1 MMINDDLVYL
11 KRGKGFILLLERLLL
26 PQSQKG
32 LLLFFF
38 CLHVSVETPLDNL
51 INIVIQ
57 CQLITK
63 NSNRDER
70 LVKK

>member
-11 KRGKGFILLLERLLL
+11 KRGKGFILLLEH
-26 PQSQKG
+26 QSQNG

-57 CQLITK
+57 
-63 NSNRDER
+63 
-70 LVKK
+70 

>member
-11 KRGKGFILLLERLLL
+11 KRGKGFILRLLL
-26 PQSQKG
+26 EHQSQKG

-57 CQLITK
+57 CQLITT
-63 NSNRDER
+63 NSNRAER

>member
-1 MMINDDLVYL
+1 MMIKDDDLVYL
-11 KRGKGFILLLERLLL
+11 KRGKGFILLLEH
-26 PQSQKG
+26 QSQKG
-32 LLLFFF
+32 LLLFFL

-63 NSNRDER
+63 NSNRAER